1 MIHTRI
7 DSKEINRKLSNAVS
21 FSYGFL
27 EGVDMNQ
34 ILFNERLG
42 EYTVDAL
49 GMYID
54 AMARANPDS
63 LHHVYEWGA
72 VGQEGSRLFT
82 LKSKASKRVIH
93 FEGKFLKSRSV
104 ADNATE
110 PFSDKANV
118 MENAIAVTIS
128 PKNSDILAFED
139 DGEMV
144 FTRNDIY
151 IEHPGGDEV
160 AGSFGRTVD
169 EFFSNYFTN
178 HLLRPFIADLGKAK
192 AFAQYFPQG
201 VNGGKPVGIKAGAQ
215 YLNSAGASVE

>member
-1 MIHTRI
+1 MIRTRI
-7 DSKEINRKLSNAVS
+7 DSKEINHKLGNAVS

-27 EGVDMNQ
+27 EGIDLNQ
-34 ILFNERLG
+34 ILFNQRLG

-54 AMARANPDS
+54 AMARGNPDA

-72 VGQEGSRLFT
+72 VGQEGGRLFT

-93 FEGKFLKSRSV
+93 FEGKFLQSRTT

-118 MENAIAVTIS
+118 MENAIAVTIT
-128 PKNSDILAFED
+128 PKNSSVLAFED

-144 FTRNDIY
+144 FTRNAIH
-151 IEHPGGDEV
+151 IEHPGGDAV

-169 EFFSNYFTN
+169 DFFTNYFTN
-178 HLLRPFIADLGKAK
+178 HLLKPFIGELSKAGE
-192 AFAQYFPQG
+192 FAQYFPQG
-201 VNGGKPVGIKAGAQ
+201 VKGGRPVGIKAGIA
-215 YLNSAGASVE
+215 YLNSAGAALE